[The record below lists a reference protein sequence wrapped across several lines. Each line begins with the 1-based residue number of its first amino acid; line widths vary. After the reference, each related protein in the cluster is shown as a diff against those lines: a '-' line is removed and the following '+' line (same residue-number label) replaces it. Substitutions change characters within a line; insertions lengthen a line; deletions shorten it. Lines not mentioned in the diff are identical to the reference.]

1 MTSCKYQRWFYELH
15 PDSFEVLLPDFYLHQ
30 KISCQYFSPNHIGN
44 WPRPHL
50 KKNTGKF
57 PSTQSGVV
65 KDLTWNISVILI
77 EYAILRNNYVW
88 VPIFLFHGYAPKQSQ
103 SLVTPQKSICFW
115 QSSSSG
121 HLGSA
126 PPSFI
131 RSFFSLDL
139 WSAHYGPGSLL
150 LVRATSKGI
159 TVSIA
164 LMASTEDWPSITLK
178 AALNSFPIL
187 VFLF

>member
-1 MTSCKYQRWFYELH
+1 MVLWTTSRFLWGIAARFLPSSENIL
-15 PDSFEVLLPDFYLHQ
+15 PILLP
-30 KISCQYFSPNHIGN
+30 K
-44 WPRPHL
+44 PHRQL
-50 KKNTGKF
+50 AKASLKKKNTGKF

-88 VPIFLFHGYAPKQSQ
+88 VPIFIFHGYAPKQSQ
-103 SLVTPQKSICFW
+103 SLVTPQKSICFC